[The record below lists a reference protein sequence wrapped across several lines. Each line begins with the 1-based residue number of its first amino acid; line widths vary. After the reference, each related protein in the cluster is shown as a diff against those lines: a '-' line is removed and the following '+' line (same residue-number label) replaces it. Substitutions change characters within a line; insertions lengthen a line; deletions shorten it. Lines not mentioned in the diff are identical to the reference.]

1 MIKKVLISI
10 VLFYIAYVF
19 LLESAII
26 ILDCLGKFSSLK
38 EVLLNSLKLITFN

>member
-10 VLFYIAYVF
+10 VFFYVALVF

-26 ILDCLGKFSSLK
+26 ILDCLGKFSYVK
-38 EVLLNSLKLITFN
+38 EVSLNTLKIITFN